1 LYCEGSGV
9 LHRTH
14 PLTKLC
20 LLLWATV
27 AAFTLPWEVSLPA
40 SMAMIAS
47 GADIGGGKRV
57 AQLWFATLAPL
68 ALALIILH
76 GLMLRPADMHVFG
89 VSVSRAGLEGAAT
102 IVGRISFLIAATL
115 LFLATTHPAQLL
127 KALDAA
133 GFSPGFSYLIASPLL
148 TARMFG
154 ARAAE
159 IRDAQKARGL
169 EMDGSMWSRIKTL
182 PSVLV
187 PLVVMGLDEAQ
198 NRSSALSARA
208 FRALPRRIVLD
219 PPAASPLDIWLRA
232 FFILAALLEG
242 GYALWH

>member
-1 LYCEGSGV
+1 VSTLLYCEGSGV

-76 GLMLRPADMHVFG
+76 GLMRERPRLWEE
-89 VSVSRAGLEGAAT
+89 S
-102 IVGRISFLIAATL
+102 
-115 LFLATTHPAQLL
+115 
-127 KALDAA
+127 
-133 GFSPGFSYLIASPLL
+133 ASSLPLL
-148 TARMFG
+148 CF
-154 ARAAE
+154 
-159 IRDAQKARGL
+159 
-169 EMDGSMWSRIKTL
+169 S
-182 PSVLV
+182 
-187 PLVVMGLDEAQ
+187 
-198 NRSSALSARA
+198 
-208 FRALPRRIVLD
+208 
-219 PPAASPLDIWLRA
+219 
-232 FFILAALLEG
+232 
-242 GYALWH
+242 